1 MKSFIIFFFSFLQV
15 AVAFTNTCPLNK
27 AVFLEYDEITGKF
40 SVVAEEKDDGGDTAT
55 EEQVRQL
62 KRVKEKTVRIAGS
75 EHKRYLRARR
85 EEAKSIYMARSCPC
99 GGDEE
104 TYCLVEGIS
113 GSVHDTCGVTQSA
126 LTLFGNTTFGITRVE
141 CFKLESR
148 TTFIRNAV
156 SAHCIDRILASLK
169 HSQYFSLQWPVV
181 VFWYLALT
189 VFLLATDNGRN
200 VRRYVISKVCPSC
213 RINERR
219 LDRIM
224 QREMEHRARIL
235 SAATRSA
242 RLAEGRGRYLLRT
255 NGMRWT
261 AEAESTEYVLQT
273 RVFNA
278 KRELGRR
285 EEAKLLKARNE
296 RIGDENEEDDDSS
309 LHPSTP
315 KKNSTKKDCS
325 TPETVASRDDDEADE
340 YAESEEDAP
349 SSKKSEEITTD
360 DNEVDTCTPVEEK
373 EDAPEDDD
381 ESFDCTICLAPVEDG
396 EKVGVLPCSHI
407 FHAECL
413 SHWVKRR
420 NVCPLC
426 QAREIATPRTI
437 EEAST
442 GNDGEEAVEISRP
455 SNTSSPRSNATDV
468 SGNMQSSTPSAQ
480 NRSRT
485 TRPSQRL
492 QLHSHS
498 RQRRRNDNNFF
509 IYSP

>member
-15 AVAFTNTCPLNK
+15 AVAFTNICPLNK

-40 SVVAEEKDDGGDTAT
+40 SVVAEENDDGGDTTT
-55 EEQVRQL
+55 EEQVR
-62 KRVKEKTVRIAGS
+62 RVAEKTVRVAGS

-99 GGDEE
+99 DGDEE

-148 TTFIRNAV
+148 TTFIRNA
-156 SAHCIDRILASLK
+156 
-169 HSQYFSLQWPVV
+169 WPVV

-242 RLAEGRGRYLLRT
+242 RLAEADRP
-255 NGMRWT
+255 
-261 AEAESTEYVLQT
+261 TEYVLQT

-278 KRELGRR
+278 KRELGIR
-285 EEAKLLKARNE
+285 EEAKLLKANNANNE

-315 KKNSTKKDCS
+315 KKKSTKKDCS

-340 YAESEEDAP
+340 YPESEEEAP
-349 SSKKSEEITTD
+349 SSKKTEEITTD
-360 DNEVDTCTPVEEK
+360 DNEIETCTLVEEK

-413 SHWVKRR
+413 SHWIQRR
-420 NVCPLC
+420 NICPLC
-426 QAREIATPRTI
+426 QAREIASPRII
-437 EEAST
+437 EGTST
-442 GNDGEEAVEISRP
+442 GDDGEEAVEISRS
-455 SNTSSPRSNATDV
+455 SNTNTPRSNATDV

-498 RQRRRNDNNFF
+498 RRQRRRNDNNFF